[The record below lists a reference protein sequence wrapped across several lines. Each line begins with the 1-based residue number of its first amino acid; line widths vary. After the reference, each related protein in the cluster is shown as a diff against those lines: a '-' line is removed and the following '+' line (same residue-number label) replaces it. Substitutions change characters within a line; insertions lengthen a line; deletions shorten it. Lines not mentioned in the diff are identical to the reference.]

1 MLRGLLNSSA
11 LEERLHGAKAE
22 AELPWREGDVL
33 PWREGD
39 PNPNRNPIPN
49 PNPNPNPNPDPNLN
63 PNPNPTPKEIRGRPR
78 ASATCPCT

>member
-22 AELPWREGDVL
+22 AELPWHEGDVL

-39 PNPNRNPIPN
+39 PRPPSRQRNLPMHLNADSRGDIRNRNQG
-49 PNPNPNPNPDPNLN
+49 L
-63 PNPNPTPKEIRGRPR
+63 G
-78 ASATCPCT
+78 